1 VFNLSD
7 DKTPKY
13 EETIELDG
21 KLFTSVQIELLAREA
36 KNQFIMFLLDDLLV
50 VSDLA
55 EEQDEETCSNIETA
69 LAKIRE
75 AMEKDMKKNIK
86 LIDAPLVLRSSK
98 IKILSKNITI
108 HSPMFMLYPSSI
120 KGIMFGNSR
129 DIFDNLFGN

>member
-1 VFNLSD
+1 MSD